1 MAYLPSPSNKSFSR
15 DTWSNVSRFFGGQS
29 RLLSLDMEEGKVRGI
44 LLNVL
49 LSNVFIRLK
58 SEGSTQTSETLTY
71 EASSQ
76 SRDQSDV
83 EVSVLFF
90 DTFYYWN
97 IIRFRQ
103 TKRRR
108 RNVTL

>member
-1 MAYLPSPSNKSFSR
+1 MYY
-15 DTWSNVSRFFGGQS
+15 
-29 RLLSLDMEEGKVRGI
+29 
-44 LLNVL
+44 
-49 LSNVFIRLK
+49 SNVFIRLK

-83 EVSVLFF
+83 EVYKFYFLIL
-90 DTFYYWN
+90 FYYLN
-97 IIRFRQ
+97 IVRFRR
-103 TKRRR
+103 TKRRK